1 VELTT
6 TWRLTSEP
14 GLDLPVPPTTS
25 IFVQFIDNSGQ
36 IVDQQDGPLLTLGP
50 DFLNLSPGWLVTDKR
65 ELGVTEGQ
73 SGQLLIGVYDY
84 ASGER
89 YQARDKSGKR
99 LADDAIP
106 VPLQDCS

>member
-1 VELTT
+1 VQLTT

-14 GLDLPVPPTTS
+14 GPDLPVLPTTS
-25 IFVQFIDNSGQ
+25 IFVQFIDNNGQ
-36 IVDQQDGPLLTLGP
+36 MVDQQDGPLLTLGP
-50 DFLNLSPGWLVTDKR
+50 GFLNLSPGWQVTDMR

-89 YQARDKSGKR
+89 YQALDRSGTR
-99 LADDAIP
+99 LANDAMP
-106 VPLQDCS
+106 VSLQECS